1 MSQNQTLI
9 GCLATAGQDWHLK
22 IERSKPYF
30 ILQSLFE
37 KKDSKPAPPAPP
49 SPLGKYLWLG
59 LFKTPDTHFFSCLLP
74 LPKFGTAGCPPA
86 ERRRVDTWVTVFRN
100 FRRSF

>member
-1 MSQNQTLI
+1 MWFSRSKMSQNQTLI

-37 KKDSKPAPPAPP
+37 KKDSKQKE
-49 SPLGKYLWLG
+49 GG
-59 LFKTPDTHFFSCLLP
+59 LIL
-74 LPKFGTAGCPPA
+74 
-86 ERRRVDTWVTVFRN
+86 V
-100 FRRSF
+100 

>member
-1 MSQNQTLI
+1 MWFSRSKMSQNQTLI

-37 KKDSKPAPPAPP
+37 KKDSKPPPPPPRSP
-49 SPLGKYLWLG
+49 SPPRQI
-59 LFKTPDTHFFSCLLP
+59 FVA
-74 LPKFGTAGCPPA
+74 GT
-86 ERRRVDTWVTVFRN
+86 F
-100 FRRSF
+100 